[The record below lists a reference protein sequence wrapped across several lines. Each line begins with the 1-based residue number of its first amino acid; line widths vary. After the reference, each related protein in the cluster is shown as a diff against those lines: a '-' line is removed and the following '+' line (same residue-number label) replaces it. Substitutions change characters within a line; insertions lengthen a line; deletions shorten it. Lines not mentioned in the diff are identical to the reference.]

1 MPCTQQAF
9 SFVHNDDGHCWGF
22 QSARVEVHRHR
33 LPVMRTESSWQT
45 KWQLGALGAD
55 TINAETGRWV
65 RRPSPPTL
73 WLDRDKGLANPGN
86 LWCGEYVLLV
96 AEWGSSSK
104 SDCLYERVLW
114 VQRAVFYPLQL
125 CHWERSYPCC
135 QTKPYISQI
144 LNVIQCYL
152 FLSFES

>member
-1 MPCTQQAF
+1 MMVIAGASSLQGWRPIGTVCLWWGLSLVGRQ
-9 SFVHNDDGHCWGF
+9 NDSQRF
-22 QSARVEVHRHR
+22 IV
-33 LPVMRTESSWQT
+33 
-45 KWQLGALGAD
+45 GALGAD
-55 TINAETGRWV
+55 TIDAETGRWV
-65 RRPSPPTL
+65 RRPSPLTL

-114 VQRAVFYPLQL
+114 VQMAVFYPLQL
-125 CHWERSYPCC
+125 CHWERSYQCC